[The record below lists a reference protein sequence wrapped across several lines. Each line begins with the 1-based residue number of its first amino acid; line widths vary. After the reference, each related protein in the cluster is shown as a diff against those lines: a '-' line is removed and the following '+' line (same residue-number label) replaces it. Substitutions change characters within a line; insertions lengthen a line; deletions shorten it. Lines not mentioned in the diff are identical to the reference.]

1 MDSVSAL
8 TNVQSAAIAQA
19 AGEQKVNGDSTFDAI
34 FATAMNML
42 NETNELQN
50 QAESLEIQFLLGDA
64 DNAHDLQIA
73 QQKATNA
80 LNYTIAV
87 RDQVL
92 EAYNSIMNMQ
102 M

>member
-1 MDSVSAL
+1 MDISAL
-8 TNVQSAAIAQA
+8 RYVQSAPIQQA
-19 AGEQKVNGDSTFDAI
+19 ADQKKTDGDGAFDSV

-42 NETNELQN
+42 DETNQLQN
-50 QAESLEIQFLLGDA
+50 TAESLEVQFLLGEA
-64 DNAHDLQIA
+64 ENTHDLQIA
-73 QQKATNA
+73 QQKATTA

-87 RDQVL
+87 RDKAL

>member
-8 TNVQSAAIAQA
+8 QNVQSAWIGQA
-19 AGEQKVNGDSTFDAI
+19 AEPQQVNGDSTFDSI
-34 FATAMNML
+34 FATAMNMI
-42 NETNELQN
+42 NETNDLQN
-50 QAESLEIQFLLGDA
+50 EAESLEVQFLLGDA

-73 QQKATNA
+73 QQKATSA
-80 LNYTIAV
+80 LSYTIAV

>member
-1 MDSVSAL
+1 MDISAIS
-8 TNVQSAAIAQA
+8 NVQSVAVEQA
-19 AGEQKVNGDSTFDAI
+19 AGEKKTNGDDTFDSI

-50 QAESLEIQFLLGDA
+50 QAESLEVEFLLGDA

-73 QQKATNA
+73 QQKASAA

>member
-1 MDSVSAL
+1 MDISAL
-8 TNVQSAAIAQA
+8 RYVQSAPIQRA
-19 AGEQKVNGDSTFDAI
+19 ADQKKTDGDGAFDSV

-42 NETNELQN
+42 DETNQLQN
-50 QAESLEIQFLLGDA
+50 TAESLEVQFLLGEA
-64 DNAHDLQIA
+64 ENTHDLQIA
-73 QQKATNA
+73 QQKATTA

-87 RDQVL
+87 RDKAL